1 MRIRFYIFYI
11 ILVALQIVLGNYLD
25 LTQYVTL
32 CFLPAMI
39 LALPV
44 GYGTIGVMCIAFVT
58 GLAVDFFTHGILGL
72 TIIALVPVA
81 FCRRWLIAMVFG
93 GDVLSRG
100 EDISIDKHGLAKS
113 LLSILIATAIYL
125 GIYIVADGA
134 GTRPSSFNALRFA
147 CSIVVSTVVSVFV
160 SHILK
165 SSDRWS

>member
-1 MRIRFYIFYI
+1 MRTRFYLFYV

-39 LALPV
+39 LALPMSCSTA
-44 GYGTIGVMCIAFVT
+44 GAMCIAFVT

-81 FCRRWLIAMVFG
+81 FCRRRLIVLAFG
-93 GDVLSRG
+93 GDVLARG

-113 LLSILIATAIYL
+113 LLAILTATALYL

-134 GTRPSSFNALRFA
+134 GTRTAAFNLLRFV
-147 CSIVVSTVVSVFV
+147 CSLAVSTAVSVFV
-160 SHILK
+160 LHILK
-165 SSDRWS
+165 SSD